1 MCCSEHPLV
10 SQHFLRILM
19 EPLHQGFKIIQ
30 NRSQTKEHGTNKDA
44 ISKPVDAGCPIYPTD
59 YIL

>member
-1 MCCSEHPLV
+1 
-10 SQHFLRILM
+10 M

-30 NRSQTKEHGTNKDA
+30 NKSQTKEHGMNKDA